1 MLVVKMGNSVKVY
14 GRLLVMFQQL
24 EVEEQLHLLEDLV
37 AMVKGRTLRK
47 KHDILELKGLGKEL
61 WGNIDAQEYLDSERN
76 AWSG

>member
-1 MLVVKMGNSVKVY
+1 
-14 GRLLVMFQQL
+14 MFQQL

>member
-1 MLVVKMGNSVKVY
+1 MGNSVKVY

-37 AMVKGRTLRK
+37 AMVKGQTLRK